1 MIELTRVIGLTGS
14 IATGKSTVAKLFK
27 NKKIPIVDSDVISRE
42 IVHQNQS
49 AYHQIVHQFG
59 VGILQKD
66 QSINRKKLAS
76 LIFSDPRKRHELNQ
90 IVHPIIIEEII
101 KERDQ
106 FIVEKEPL
114 IVLDIPLLYELDLV
128 HLVDKVVVVY
138 TSYKNQLWRLM
149 KREKLDE
156 SEANKRIEAQMD
168 IEEKRKLADY
178 VINNNDSLE
187 KTEEQFEQ
195 LLIQLLS

>member
-128 HLVDKVVVVY
+128 HLVDEVVVVY

-156 SEANKRIEAQMD
+156 SEAKKRIEAQMD

>member
-49 AYHQIVHQFG
+49 AYRQIVHQFG

-128 HLVDKVVVVY
+128 HLVDEVVVVY

-156 SEANKRIEAQMD
+156 SEAKKRIEAQMD

>member
-1 MIELTRVIGLTGS
+1 LTRVIGLTGS

-27 NKKIPIVDSDVISRE
+27 NKKTPIVDSDVISRE

-128 HLVDKVVVVY
+128 HLVDEVVVVY
-138 TSYKNQLWRLM
+138 TSYKNQLSRLM
-149 KREKLDE
+149 KREELDKL
-156 SEANKRIEAQMD
+156 EAKKRIEAQMD